1 MLQNHMFQ
9 MLAYLCMEP
18 PSSFAPEAVRNE
30 KSKVLEAV
38 RIMDADAVR
47 TNTVRGQYGPGR
59 GPDGS
64 AVPGYRE
71 EPSVPAQSVTETFAA
86 ARLFI
91 DNWRWHGVPIYLR
104 SGKRLWKR
112 GTEIVVQLKSPPDV
126 VFRGTAVESIE
137 PNRLIFHI
145 QPDQGIELRFQAKT
159 PGPEMSLQKV
169 NMRFDY
175 SQAFTAARAVGYE
188 VLIYNCMK
196 GDPTLFS
203 RTDLVETA
211 WRIAQPMLDAW
222 KDQPA
227 EFPNYAAGTW
237 GPKAAYELIERDGR
251 KWVEILNRETLEKVP
266 LFEGADAVLLASLIM
281 ALKPVVFQPGEVVL
295 QKGETGSEMYLIS
308 RGEVEVIDDSGKVMA
323 TLGEGNFFGEI
334 SLLTAAPRNAT
345 VRAKSYCDFFV
356 LDQADFAR
364 VLRDRPQFL
373 KSIMETARSRYNLS
387 SEEMLLEGD

>member
-1 MLQNHMFQ
+1 
-9 MLAYLCMEP
+9 
-18 PSSFAPEAVRNE
+18 
-30 KSKVLEAV
+30 
-38 RIMDADAVR
+38 VR